1 MDYIISGKD
10 GVTKGQVAGIAHQ
23 EYVDETPTYEPNY
36 ATKYKDLITDPDT
49 GEFIAGVQSKESLP
63 LEYQEKI
70 ETSEGKEEIS
80 LVLDSI
86 ALEIAEEKAEEK

>member
-36 ATKYKDLITDPDT
+36 ATKYKDLITDPHT
-49 GEFIAGVQSKESLP
+49 GEFIAGVQSKAQLIGLIVGSFGAGAAFVNAIRD
-63 LEYQEKI
+63 Y
-70 ETSEGKEEIS
+70 S
-80 LVLDSI
+80 VLRNRD
-86 ALEIAEEKAEEK
+86 K